1 MAQTIKRQLTCVSSL
16 AKPQCAPFCWK
27 PRNRPDTQELPIA
40 ALPRQ
45 KRRYVILLNSDTIVT
60 PGWIECL
67 IECGE
72 SHPAIGIVGPLS
84 NAASWQSVPERYSKD
99 GDWAVNELPSSS
111 LDRVSRAFSI
121 LHAPQYPKVPIVNG
135 FCFAIKRSVI
145 NTVGLLDEVSFPNG
159 YGEENDYCLRA
170 GKAGFSLAIA
180 DDCYVYHAKS
190 KSYSH
195 ATRRELARQ
204 AQSLLHQKYGD
215 DLEKAT
221 KVLKDSP
228 ALEKARLSFARLLT
242 APPCSILFLM
252 TFRGAGG
259 GINSIVQEANGL
271 RELGAAVQVAISS
284 TDESYYYER
293 FPTVPRRL
301 FHVFENMPEL
311 IAYAG
316 AFEFVV
322 ATLFTSVR
330 ILKTVVEQY
339 PGVLPCYYIQDYEPS
354 FFAPPNPRYQEA
366 LDSYTLIPTM
376 HCFAKTRWL
385 CQTVAEKHGVHV
397 HKVEPS
403 LDGDIFFPDETP
415 KPGYPFVVCAMVRP
429 TTEHRSPQFTFEI
442 LRQIKLEFAEKV
454 TIRMFGLEGDDPFL
468 DRQLRDFEYEVLG
481 ILNREG
487 VAQMFREA
495 SLFIDAS
502 TYQAFG
508 RTGLEAMACRCA
520 TILPREGGVSEYAVD
535 GVNTLLAHS
544 GDAGDVMQQVRRYLE
559 DQELYRRIVEEGL
572 KTASRY
578 NIHNACVSEL
588 QFFESLRQQAEVK
601 TSPIHITEM
610 VVS

>member
-1 MAQTIKRQLTCVSSL
+1 MA
-16 AKPQCAPFCWK
+16 
-27 PRNRPDTQELPIA
+27 
-40 ALPRQ
+40 
-45 KRRYVILLNSDTIVT
+45 
-60 PGWIECL
+60 
-67 IECGE
+67 
-72 SHPAIGIVGPLS
+72 PL
-84 NAASWQSVPERYSKD
+84 VE
-99 GDWAVNELPSSS
+99 
-111 LDRVSRAFSI
+111 
-121 LHAPQYPKVPIVNG
+121 
-135 FCFAIKRSVI
+135 
-145 NTVGLLDEVSFPNG
+145 
-159 YGEENDYCLRA
+159 
-170 GKAGFSLAIA
+170 
-180 DDCYVYHAKS
+180 
-190 KSYSH
+190 
-195 ATRRELARQ
+195 
-204 AQSLLHQKYGD
+204 
-215 DLEKAT
+215 
-221 KVLKDSP
+221 
-228 ALEKARLSFARLLT
+228 
-242 APPCSILFLM
+242 
-252 TFRGAGG
+252 
-259 GINSIVQEANGL
+259 
-271 RELGAAVQVAISS
+271 VAISS

-293 FPTVPRRL
+293 FPTVPRCL

-311 IAYAG
+311 IAYAS

-339 PGVLPCYYIQDYEPS
+339 PNVLPCYYIQDYEPS
-354 FFAPPNPRYQEA
+354 FFAAPNPRYQEA

-403 LDGDIFFPDETP
+403 LDGDIFVPDESP
-415 KPGYPFVVCAMVRP
+415 KPGDPFVVCAMVRP
-429 TTEHRSPQFTFEI
+429 TTEHRSPKFTFEI

-454 TIRMFGLEGDDPFL
+454 AIRMFGLKEDDAFL

-487 VAQMFREA
+487 VAQVLREA

-520 TILPREGGVSEYAVD
+520 TILPKEGGVSEYAVD

-572 KTASRY
+572 KTASRD
-578 NIHNACVSEL
+578 NIPNACISEL

-601 TSPIHITEM
+601 TSPIHVTEV